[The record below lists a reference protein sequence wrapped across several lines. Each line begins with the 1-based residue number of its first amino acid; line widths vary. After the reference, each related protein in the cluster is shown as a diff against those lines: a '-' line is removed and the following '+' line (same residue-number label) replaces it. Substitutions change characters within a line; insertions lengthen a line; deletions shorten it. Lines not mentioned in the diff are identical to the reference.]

1 MKTKTVPDALA
12 GGVDQRVKAS
22 TQNASD
28 IKNMRV
34 EDQGLGWV
42 NDRGWEP
49 VVMASDAGTET
60 LPNGFTLERAPCRF
74 LDIYSRHNGAEVYY
88 LNERQGELAY
98 TFGNKGTGTTGRV
111 ILDST
116 RHLPKANDPG
126 TQLVTHGRFAL
137 ICNGYNRPFKF
148 WGREHQTPF
157 GWSQVPNAPNAH
169 VPNPEYAVAPLN
181 TDTGEIG
188 LVIPKTERIYGQGL
202 DADDSVNVYS
212 YKVSFISD
220 TGSESP
226 LSEEVTVAWEIDAA
240 AEEGYWS
247 VMLSNIPLGPV
258 GTKARKIYRTKNMGS
273 TTSEKYY
280 YIKQLSDNVVTDWVD
295 VIKDSLLLVDAPSVN
310 DSMVIPQSFKYG
322 ASWNGCM
329 WLGGGD
335 EFGTTIRYSNR
346 YLPEQFNKFRFFEVG
361 SRQGGAITALV
372 PYYNT
377 LIVFREN
384 SIEAISAITD
394 DEYTIS
400 TITDDIGT
408 TATNSI
414 VEVPS
419 IGLFFLTQDGV
430 YSLVAGQ
437 SGAGLVQLE
446 ATKVSAGLHKEWHRL
461 SEGSMARAS
470 AAYSSKEKEYWVHY
484 PVDGDTENSRGAVFH
499 VQANG
504 WSLRNLT
511 DPKYIIGS
519 KTRYGMYFTQLA
531 TNPEGWFVIGT
542 YPNYPYTAVPDD
554 EFTGFP
560 GYGLQVWSGAKRLGE
575 HLIWAAA
582 GVGTNTFTVTPSTK
596 RQEDCNYTSTF
607 NDLGDDSIKKR
618 VLSVEIEM
626 VTQGYNDLNLSYVA
640 DYGFNEITAGVAA
653 PMIVEQ
659 YKTVNAEPVWTT
671 TTPNGA
677 KNLAVW
683 GENWSGSQV
692 CRVRW
697 DVHTGLVGAFK
708 WKVSS
713 QHKFHIISHQIEYMD
728 SKQKV
733 ITHGGSNV

>member
-1 MKTKTVPDALA
+1 MKTKTVPDALS

-49 VVMASDAGTET
+49 VIMANDAGTET
-60 LPNGFTLERAPCRF
+60 LPTAFSLERAPCRF

-98 TFGNKGTGTTGRV
+98 TFGNEGTGTSRV
-111 ILDST
+111 ILDSN
-116 RHLPKANDPG
+116 RHEPKANDPG
-126 TQLVTHGRFAL
+126 TQLVPHGRFAL
-137 ICNGYNRPFKF
+137 VCNGYDRPFKF
-148 WGREHQTPF
+148 WGRNHSTPF
-157 GWSQVPNAPNAH
+157 GWNQVPNAPNVH
-169 VPNPEYAVAPLN
+169 TPNPEYKV
-181 TDTGEIG
+181 D
-188 LVIPKTERIYGQGL
+188 PKTTNTGDIGFVVSQTEDLYGQG
-202 DADDSVNVYS
+202 ADEENDVSIYS

-226 LSEEVTVAWEIDAA
+226 LSEAVTVAWTIDNALSV
-240 AEEGYWS
+240 GFWS
-247 VMLSNIPLGPV
+247 VMLSNIPKGPE
-258 GTKARKIYRTKNMGS
+258 GTKARKIYRTKNS
-273 TTSEKYY
+273 YPNKAEKYY
-280 YIKQLSDNVVTDWVD
+280 FVKQLGDNVTTDWLD
-295 VIKDSLLLVDAPSVN
+295 IIKDSLLLVDAPTPN
-310 DSMVIPQSFKYG
+310 DSIIIPQSFKHG
-322 ASWNGCM
+322 ASWNGCV

-335 EFGTTIRYSNR
+335 SFGTTVRFSDR
-346 YLPEQFNKFRFFEVG
+346 FLPEQFDRFRFFEVG

-384 SIEAISAITD
+384 SIEAISAIAD

-400 TITDDIGT
+400 TISNDVGT

-414 VEVPS
+414 VEVPAV
-419 IGLFFLTQDGV
+419 GLFFLTSDGV
-430 YSLVAGQ
+430 YMMVGGQ
-437 SGAGLVQLE
+437 SGAGLVQLDISH
-446 ATKVSAGLHKEWHRL
+446 VSAGLHKEWHRL
-461 SEGSMARAS
+461 SEGSLARAS
-470 AAYSSKEKEYWVHY
+470 ASYSSKEKEYWVHY
-484 PVDGDTENSRGAVFH
+484 PVDGDTENSRGAVYH
-499 VQANG
+499 AQANG

-511 DPKYIIGS
+511 DPKYVIDDDS
-519 KTRYGMYFTQLA
+519 YGMYFTQIS
-531 TNPEGWFVIGT
+531 TNPEGWFIMGT
-542 YPNYPYTAVPDD
+542 YPNYPHTVVADVDY
-554 EFTGFP
+554 TGFP
-560 GYGLQVWSGAKRLGE
+560 GHGLQVWSGTNNLGE
-575 HLIWAAA
+575 HLVWLAA
-582 GVGTNTFTVTPSTK
+582 GIGENTFTVTPSSK
-596 RQEDCNYTSTF
+596 RQEDCNWTSTF

-618 VLSVEIEM
+618 IISVEIEM
-626 VTQGYNDLNLSYVA
+626 VTQGYNDLSLSYVS
-640 DYGFNEITAGVAA
+640 DYGFSETTAGVSA

-659 YKTVNAEPVWTT
+659 YKTTNAEPVWTVVST
-671 TTPNGA
+671 QGI

-683 GENWSGSQV
+683 GEDWSGSQV

-697 DVHTGLVGAFK
+697 DVHTGLVGSFK

-713 QHKFHIISHQIEYMD
+713 QHKFHIISHQVEFMD